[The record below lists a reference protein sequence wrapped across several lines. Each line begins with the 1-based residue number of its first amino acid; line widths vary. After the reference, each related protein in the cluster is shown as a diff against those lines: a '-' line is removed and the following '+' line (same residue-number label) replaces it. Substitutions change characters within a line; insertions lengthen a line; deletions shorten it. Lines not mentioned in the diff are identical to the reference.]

1 MWFQPLRYGEE
12 DRKEKMVLSFQQTI
26 LYIMLKSNFYKEMMV
41 ILEGRIVSELICV
54 FNVLTWQ
61 NKKLTSVV
69 DTRAV

>member
-54 FNVLTWQ
+54 YVCLMFLPG
-61 NKKLTSVV
+61 KIKS
-69 DTRAV
+69 